1 MTEAITASREHGG
14 AVTGGDGDELPAVH
28 GDGEEH
34 FGKCGALKEPH
45 CSVFAW
51 VRPSCIGVFVR
62 SCDRR
67 CAEPVAESRK

>member
-1 MTEAITASREHGG
+1 MTEVITASREHGG
-14 AVTGGDGDELPAVH
+14 AVTGGDGDELPVVH

-51 VRPSCIGVFVR
+51 VRPLCIGVFVR